1 MFKDG
6 NKISLVNAQSIPFKV
21 IDTMI
26 SRGFAKETEI
36 NQYKK
41 EIDEINDSD
50 FTKPHIFKILK
61 NCLKYADKIKPPEKL
76 LKQLEKKKQAS

>member
-1 MFKDG
+1 MKDG
-6 NKISLVNAQSIPFKV
+6 NRISILNAESVAFKL
-21 IDTMI
+21 IDTVL
-26 SRGFAKETEI
+26 SRGFTKEAEI

-41 EIDEINDSD
+41 EIEDIQDSD

-76 LKQLEKKKQAS
+76 LK